1 MASANRIENA
11 PATDGYV
18 ELTCRS
24 FYSFGERSFRAAEL
38 PAAADFGYRALAL
51 TAANLCGALEFAQI
65 ANRLGVK
72 PVIGGTL
79 TLTDDTRLALLAWTR
94 QGYTNLSR
102 LFTLANAA
110 DRREPRL

>member
-24 FYSFGERSFRAAEL
+24 FYSFGDAASRVSEL
-38 PAAADFGYRALAL
+38 LAAAADFGYRALTL
-51 TAANLCGALEFAQI
+51 TNTNLCGALEFAPA
-65 ANRLGVK
+65 ANSLDVK
-72 PVIGGTL
+72 PITVGTL
-79 TLTDDTRLALLAWTR
+79 TLDDDTRLTLLAWTR
-94 QGYTNLSR
+94 QGYANLSR

-110 DRREPRL
+110 DRRE